1 MRGPIR
7 ATLAAVAASSLLL
20 AGAANAAEPAEGWVA
35 NPGTTVTDD
44 GTVVLDA
51 SAAPTSYENQDLQV
65 AVKNGDMIT
74 FEYEGTCSAGAPRV
88 FIQGGAYNTWDA
100 DPMGASC
107 GTDTDGDG
115 WPNVTGTVA
124 GITDGMAGYTGIVND
139 VSANGV
145 IKVRDLKIAGT
156 AIELVEKAE
165 ETKPKKANH
174 GQCVKAAAKG
184 GEERSKV
191 AKSDCGK
198 DHQKAKKALKA
209 QKAKKAARSS
219 R

>member
-20 AGAANAAEPAEGWVA
+20 AGAAHSAEPAEGWVA

-51 SAAPTSYENQDLQV
+51 TAAATSYENQNLQV
-65 AVKNGDMIT
+65 AVKNGDTIT
-74 FEYEGTCSAGAPRV
+74 FEYSGTCTAGAPRV

-124 GITDGMAGYTGIVND
+124 GITEGMAGSTGIVND
-139 VSANGV
+139 WSANGV
-145 IKVRDLKIAGT
+145 IQVRDLTIAGT
-156 AIELVEKAE
+156 AIELARKAE
-165 ETKPKKANH
+165 ETAPKNH

-198 DHQKAKKALKA
+198 KDKKAKKTK
-209 QKAKKAARSS
+209 KVKKAARSS